1 MSEKWKGTQ
10 RALGGMNTCSK
21 IAVAGSTGA
30 SHMESHRQGGAFD
43 FIKSK
48 IRSYYTQER
57 PNLIYTATTA
67 LQKERTEGG
76 GPTKRPVPG
85 LLQRSG
91 QVHWGRRAGAGFQK
105 GKERLQRLLA
115 PFCQFSL
122 PLEPPSSQEGA
133 QQGPGMP
140 RRNPC
145 AVGEKYP
152 ELANGPHPLVS
163 HCLLGPLPSG
173 SAPQEGKLCLGAS
186 PSEVWRDWQGTE
198 CLKAETTTG
207 SSRCGWQPWSR
218 PLPAALPADPHAID
232 LGLLVPT
239 LIYSQTL

>member
-105 GKERLQRLLA
+105 GKERLPEA
-115 PFCQFSL
+115 PGSILSVLTTIGTPKQ
-122 PLEPPSSQEGA
+122 
-133 QQGPGMP
+133 PG
-140 RRNPC
+140 
-145 AVGEKYP
+145 G
-152 ELANGPHPLVS
+152 
-163 HCLLGPLPSG
+163 G
-173 SAPQEGKLCLGAS
+173 SARARHAQEKPMC
-186 PSEVWRDWQGTE
+186 
-198 CLKAETTTG
+198 
-207 SSRCGWQPWSR
+207 CG
-218 PLPAALPADPHAID
+218 
-232 LGLLVPT
+232 
-239 LIYSQTL
+239 